1 MRAILICALLLS
13 GCAGAAALRD
23 VANTPLASDAD
34 IAAAANAPVSSQ
46 DQPYVTQF
54 APFQVM
60 GNIYYV
66 GPAGVSSFLI
76 TTAEGHFL
84 IDGGIPQTAPMIE
97 ANLAALGFSIRDV
110 RYLLNSHA
118 HADHAGGLAQ
128 LKRDSGA
135 FFAASAADRPILEA
149 GRISYGPS
157 ADFGFPP
164 VRVDRIIA
172 DGDTLTLGGVTL
184 TAHLTPGHTPGCTS
198 WSLDVRGVDGAPHRA
213 FITCSETVAGQRL
226 VPESYPG
233 MVQDYR
239 TTFARVR
246 TLEADVFLG
255 SHGVFF
261 DLAGKRARQTAG
273 DADAF
278 VDPEGLQRYNDTM
291 EAAFNAELVRE
302 GGRQ

>member
-1 MRAILICALLLS
+1 MRAFLICALLLT
-13 GCAGAAALRD
+13 GCAGAAAPSD
-23 VANTPLASDAD
+23 ATNTLLASDAD
-34 IAAAANAPVSSQ
+34 IAAAVNEPVSSQ
-46 DQPYVTQF
+46 DQVYVTPF
-54 APFQVM
+54 APFQVL

-76 TTAEGHFL
+76 TTPEGHFL
-84 IDGGIPQTAPMIE
+84 VDGGIPQTAPLIE
-97 ANLAALGFSIRDV
+97 ANLSALGFSIDDV
-110 RYLLNSHA
+110 RYLLNTHA

-135 FFAASAADRPILEA
+135 TFAASDADRPILEA

-157 ADFGFPP
+157 ADFDFPP

-172 DGDTLTLGGVTL
+172 DGETLTLGGVTL

-198 WSLDVRGVDGAPHRA
+198 WSLDVRDAGAPHRA

-246 TLEADVFLG
+246 ELEADVFLG

-261 DLAGKRARQTAG
+261 DLQGKRARQIAG

-278 VDPEGLQRYNDTM
+278 VDPEGLQRYNDVM
-291 EAAFNAELVRE
+291 EAAFNAELDRE
-302 GGRQ
+302 GGKR